1 MQHAIDVLNTRLG
14 ILGWHDALSSDFVE
28 LENIQAQKDSLAL
41 AILELELP
49 ELEKLVKEQREK
61 IESQKRRC
69 AISKSRTELAEEGY
83 RFISRDESP
92 EEGDEMRRSLDS
104 PWEPATNKYG
114 ERYLVY
120 LIRRKIS

>member
-14 ILGWHDALSSDFVE
+14 ILGWHDALSSDSVE

-49 ELEKLVKEQREK
+49 ELKKRVEEHEGK

-69 AISKSRTELAEEGY
+69 AISKSRAELAEEGY
-83 RFISRDESP
+83 RFISRDEPP
-92 EEGDEMRRSLDS
+92 EEGDEVKFDQGE
-104 PWEPATNKYG
+104 PWELCDDKYNG
-114 ERYLVY
+114 RRFAY